1 MYNDIIIIAV
11 CTFAIYGIYVLLRE
25 VCMLFL
31 GERRIV
37 AAIRVE
43 NDCYLDSERIS
54 EVKELI
60 DSTFFLERTPI
71 LLCDRDAAHNFKNY
85 GYDVYVKY
93 TEDI

>member
-11 CTFAIYGIYVLLRE
+11 CIFAIYGIYVLLRE

-31 GERRIV
+31 GERQIV

-43 NDCYLDSERIS
+43 NDCYLYPERIS
-54 EVKELI
+54 EVNELI

-71 LLCDRDAAHNFKNY
+71 LLCDRDVAHNFKNY